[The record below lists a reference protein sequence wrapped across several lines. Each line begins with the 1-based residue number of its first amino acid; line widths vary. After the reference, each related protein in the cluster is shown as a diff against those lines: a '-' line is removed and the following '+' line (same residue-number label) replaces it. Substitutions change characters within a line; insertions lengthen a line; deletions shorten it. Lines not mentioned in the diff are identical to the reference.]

1 MKYEKTLAFALL
13 ASMAYVAQSEEVEL
27 GPSEGGEDGNW
38 LKLENH
44 DPDQTTKV
52 KVDISQSFTETSEI
66 VDTKTT
72 LCFHTDDTHEVQ
84 DGADAF
90 GIQWMCMA
98 PTCDSNHDFRVN
110 IFASTAH
117 QDATTGHLWFTS
129 TEDDYSAWTY
139 LGPEDRLNRCT
150 GGEDDASDCEDDDTL
165 DLNMRLRAD
174 ADDYDRS
181 NLPTWG
187 EETHLKC
194 FTEMDGDWYN
204 TNFLAGINTDG
215 WESFDVTLWEEPE
228 EEQQEDEGDNQDD
241 GSGENQDDGSGD
253 NAEDN
258 SGEDTGDNTEDNSG
272 DNAEDNSGEEGG
284 EEQNPEEEA
293 DQAEENAE
301 DAAESAEDAAENAGD
316 AIEEGAEEAVEEGAE
331 EVIDEVNEPG
341 RR

>member
-13 ASMAYVAQSEEVEL
+13 ASMAYVAKAEEVEL
-27 GPSEGGEDGNW
+27 APSEGGEDGNW

-44 DPDQTTKV
+44 DPEQNTKV

-72 LCFHTDDTHEVQ
+72 LCFHTDDTFEVQ

-98 PTCDSNHDFRVN
+98 PTCDSNHDYRVN

-129 TEDDYSAWTY
+129 TEDDYSQWTY

-150 GGEDDASDCEDDDTL
+150 GGDDDASDCEEDDTL

-174 ADDYDRS
+174 ADDYERS

-187 EETHLKC
+187 EETHLRC
-194 FTEMDGDWYN
+194 FKEMDGDWYN

-215 WESFDVTLWEEPE
+215 WESFDVTLWEQPE
-228 EEQQEDEGDNQDD
+228 EEQQEDNQEDNQ
-241 GSGENQDDGSGD
+241 GENQDDGSGD
-253 NAEDN
+253 NTEDN
-258 SGEDTGDNTEDNSG
+258 SGENSEDNSG
-272 DNAEDNSGEEGG
+272 DNSGDQ
-284 EEQNPEEEA
+284 QNPEEEA
-293 DQAEENAE
+293 EQAEENAE

-316 AIEEGAEEAVEEGAE
+316 AIEEGAEEAAEEGAE
-331 EVIDEVNEPG
+331 EVIEEVNEPG